1 MRAYKEVKGESKK
14 NGKGVKNLL
23 KARAEREREF
33 CGKYF
38 RNLPDLNSLIEL
50 LAEVFE
56 DNN

>member
-1 MRAYKEVKGESKK
+1 MREYKEEKGESKK
-14 NGKGVKNLL
+14 NGKG
-23 KARAEREREF
+23 ERGREF